1 VLAVTQQPILAAVA
15 AVAAVNQLVAQVDLE
30 SLFSG
35 TPTHHQFHFRLM
47 QLAQLSAHLL
57 VTQSLKLAVR

>member
-1 VLAVTQQPILAAVA
+1 VLAVTHQLILAAVA
-15 AVAAVNQLVAQVDLE
+15 AVAAVKQLVAQVDLE

-47 QLAQLSAHLL
+47 QLVQSSVHLL

>member
-1 VLAVTQQPILAAVA
+1 VVAAAVK
-15 AVAAVNQLVAQVDLE
+15 QLVAQVDLE

-35 TPTHHQFHFRLM
+35 TPTHRQFHFRLM
-47 QLAQLSAHLL
+47 QLVRSSVHLL